1 MHRMIEWF
9 ARNGVAANLLMIII
23 LALGGWSVA
32 GRIPLEVFPAF
43 ELDVVNITMTYRGA
57 TPAEVEE
64 AVVLRVEEAIADLEG
79 IKQIKSFA
87 YEGAGRIT
95 VEVEKAFEPREMLDD
110 IKNRVDAIIG
120 FPVDVEKP
128 IYNIQSR
135 VREVIRVAVSA
146 DLPEKKL
153 RQFGEQ
159 IRDDIAALP
168 EVSLV
173 ELKGVRAYEMAIEVS
188 ENTLDRY
195 NLTFDQV
202 VQAVRRSSLDQPAGS
217 IKTSAGEILLR
228 TKGQAY
234 TAEDFNRISVINR
247 DDGTQVM
254 LGEIANIRDGFE
266 EEATHTLFNGE
277 PAVMID
283 VFRTGQQNA
292 IEVAAAVRDYVAE
305 KSYRLPDGV
314 TLSYWRDRSQVVKQR
329 LNTLLKS
336 AWQGG
341 LLVFLCLTLF
351 LRFSVAL
358 WVCIGIPISFMG
370 ALALMPEMGTT
381 LNLISLFAF
390 ILVLGIVVDDA
401 IITGENIYSH
411 MKRGGKGIEA
421 AIKGAQEV
429 SVPVTFGLLT
439 TLAAFSPLFMVEG
452 VRGQIFAQIPM
463 IVIPVLLFSWIE
475 SKLILPAHLSHIKIR
490 PADQTGLLTRV
501 QESIADG
508 LESLLSFFYRPLL
521 HAALSYR
528 YLTFAVF
535 IGVSAV
541 ILSFVMSGRYGYTY
555 FPKVQSEIVRGTL
568 TMQTGTSEEITAGH
582 IKRMLSTAEA
592 LQEKYTDPVTGESAI
607 KNILTSIGWSS
618 SGNFG
623 GGGPGKGSP
632 ELGQVSLELL
642 SPEERTISIKTF
654 DLVDEWRKAIGPVPG
669 VRDLYFRAE
678 LGRSGSPI
686 DVQLTG
692 DDYNTLKIVI
702 AEIRQRLT
710 EYPGVFDIQDTL
722 EDGKQEIELKIKPE
736 GELLGISSSDLG
748 RQVRQAFFG
757 AEAQR
762 IQRGRDDVRVMIK
775 YPLQDRRSIGNLDQM
790 RIRSADGS
798 EVPIGNVTEI
808 KTGLGYATINRVDRH
823 SAVDVMADIDKKQV
837 DINKITTDLRT
848 LLEDVRQRYPDI
860 RYTFEGEQREQKES
874 FGSLAYGSIFV
885 LFCVYTLLAI
895 PLRSYLQP
903 IVVMLVIPFSLVGA
917 ILGHMLLGMNL
928 SIMSVMGCLA
938 LAGVVINDSLVLVDW
953 INRRRAEGMEVF
965 EAVRTAG
972 SARFRPI
979 LLTSITTFAGLA
991 PLIWEKSTQ
1000 AQFLIP
1006 MAVSLGFGILYAT
1019 LLSLILVPSGYL
1031 ILNDLKN
1038 LFGQSD
1044 EDRADENLIEQDVIL

>member
-1 MHRMIEWF
+1 MIDWF

-23 LALGGWSVA
+23 LAMGGWSVA
-32 GRIPLEVFPAF
+32 DRIPLEVFPAF
-43 ELDVVNITMTYRGA
+43 ELDIVNVSLVYRGA

-87 YEGAGRIT
+87 YEGAARVSI
-95 VEVEKAFEPREMLDD
+95 EVEKGVDPRKMLDD

-128 IYNIQSR
+128 IYSVQSR

-146 DLPEKKL
+146 YLSEKKL
-153 RQFGEQ
+153 RRLGEQ
-159 IRDDIAALP
+159 VRDDIAALP

-173 ELKGVRAYEMAIEVS
+173 ELQGVRAYEMAIEVS

-195 NLTFDQV
+195 GLTFDQV
-202 VQAVRRSSLDQPAGS
+202 VQAVRRSSVDQPAGS
-217 IKTSAGEILLR
+217 IKTTAGEILLR

-234 TAEDFNRISVINR
+234 TAKDFAGISIINR
-247 DDGTQVM
+247 DDGTRVT
-254 LGEIANIRDGFE
+254 LGEIAHIRDGFE
-266 EEATHTLFNGE
+266 EEAKHTLYNSK

-283 VFRTGQQNA
+283 VFRTGQQSA
-292 IEVAAAVRDYVAE
+292 IEVAAAVRKYVAE
-305 KSYRLPDGV
+305 KSHRMPAGV
-314 TLSYWRDRSQVVKQR
+314 TLSYWRDRSQIVKQR
-329 LNTLLKS
+329 LNTLLRS

-351 LRFSVAL
+351 LRLSIAL
-358 WVCIGIPISFMG
+358 WVCVGIPISFMG
-370 ALALMPEMGTT
+370 ALALMPETGTT

-411 MKRGGKGIEA
+411 MKRGGKGLEA

-439 TLAAFSPLFMVEG
+439 TLVAFLPLFMVEG

-463 IVIPVLLFSWIE
+463 IVIPVLVFSWIE
-475 SKLILPAHLSHIKIR
+475 SKLILPAHLSHIKIK
-490 PADQTGLLTRV
+490 PAEQTGFLTRM
-501 QESIADG
+501 QEFVADG
-508 LESLLSFFYRPLL
+508 LERLLGFFYHPLL
-521 HAALSYR
+521 KVTLTYR

-535 IGVSAV
+535 IAVSAV
-541 ILSFVMSGRYGYTY
+541 ILSFVLSGRYGYTF

-568 TMQTGTSEEITAGH
+568 TMQTGTSEEITAGY
-582 IKRMLSTAEA
+582 IQKMQSTAEA
-592 LQEKYTDPVTGESAI
+592 LQKKYTDPATGQSVI
-607 KNILTSIGWSS
+607 KNIMTSIGWSS

-632 ELGQVSLELL
+632 ELGQVSMELV

-654 DLVDEWRKAIGPVPG
+654 NLVDEWRKSIGSISG
-669 VRDLYFRAE
+669 VKDLHFRAE

-692 DDYNTLKIVI
+692 DDYTTLKAAI
-702 AEIRQRLT
+702 AEIRQRLS

-736 GELLGISSSDLG
+736 GELLGVSSSDLG

-762 IQRGRDDVRVMIK
+762 VQRGRDDVRVMIK
-775 YPLQDRRSIGNLDQM
+775 YPLEDRRSIGNLDQM
-790 RIRSADGS
+790 RIRTADGS

-823 SAVDVMADIDKKQV
+823 RAVDVMADIDKKQV
-837 DINKITTDLRT
+837 DINKITANLKS
-848 LLEDVRQRYPDI
+848 LLEEVTRRNPNI

-874 FGSLAYGSIFV
+874 FGSLAYGSLFV
-885 LFCVYTLLAI
+885 LFCVYALLAI
-895 PLRSYLQP
+895 PFRSYTQP

-928 SIMSVMGCLA
+928 SIMSAMGCLA
-938 LAGVVINDSLVLVDW
+938 LAGVVVNDSLVMVDW
-953 INRRRAEGMEVF
+953 INRRRAEGYKILD
-965 EAVRTAG
+965 AVQTAG
-972 SARFRPI
+972 KARFRPI

-1031 ILNDLKN
+1031 ILNDLEN
-1038 LFGQSD
+1038 LFGQS
-1044 EDRADENLIEQDVIL
+1044 EKKASIPI